1 MNNKSRS
8 YFFRLAAAI
17 AVIVV
22 AVFFA
27 WKYFNTP
34 ATSDETEDLKSQQ
47 NVINPAQPPVQVAT
61 AEIKSVPHYLRG
73 LGTVQAANTV
83 TVTSL
88 VEGQLM
94 ALHFNE
100 GQYVKKGDLLAEID
114 PRPLQVK
121 LARAQGQYAKD
132 QATLTNAKQDLIRY
146 QQLAKSKL
154 ISQQEL
160 DKQIALV
167 RQNEASLKA
176 DQSDIDEAKLQLTY
190 SRITAPISG
199 RVGLKRIDVG
209 NYVSGTGGT
218 PIVVITQI
226 DPIDVLFSLPENDLG
241 SVLKAQKN
249 HEDIIVSAWDRNNQ
263 QQLIQGKLLSI
274 DNQIDVTTGTI
285 KMKAQFNNQDN
296 VLFPNQFVNIQM
308 KVDTLNNV
316 VVIPIAGLQMGNAGN
331 FVWKIGKENKVSKH
345 KVIAGLQNSQFV
357 VINSG
362 LSASER
368 VVTDGIDQ
376 LTEGAKVEIVKPL
389 TIESLDIGNDKKNL
403 TQSNSQSND
412 EVENP

>member
-8 YFFRLAAAI
+8 YFFRLAAVL
-17 AVIVV
+17 AVIIG

-27 WKYFNTP
+27 WKYFNVSSS
-34 ATSDETEDLKSQQ
+34 TSDSQ
-47 NVINPAQPPVQVAT
+47 NAESKPNPFQPPVQVAT
-61 AEIKSVPHYLRG
+61 AEIKSIPHYLGG
-73 LGTVQAANTV
+73 LGTVLAANTV
-83 TVTSL
+83 TVTSQ
-88 VEGQLM
+88 VEGQLI

-114 PRPLQVK
+114 PRTFQVK

-132 QATLTNAKQDLIRY
+132 QATLANTKQDLLRF

-160 DKQIALV
+160 DKQISLV
-167 RQNEASLKA
+167 RQSEASLQA
-176 DQSDIDEAKLQLTY
+176 DQADIDEAKLQLAY

-199 RVGLKRIDVG
+199 RVGLKRIDIG
-209 NYVSGTGGT
+209 NHVSGGGAT
-218 PIVVITQI
+218 PIVVITQV
-226 DPIDVLFSLPENDLG
+226 DPIDVVFSLPENDIG
-241 SVLKAQKN
+241 AVLKAQKN
-249 HEDIIVSAWDRNNQ
+249 HKNVVVIAWDRNNQ
-263 QQLIQGKLLSI
+263 QQLAQGKLISI

-308 KVDTLNNV
+308 KVNTLDDV
-316 VVIPIAGLQMGNAGN
+316 VVIPTAGLQMGNSGN
-331 FVWKIGKENKVSKH
+331 FVWKVDKENKVSKH
-345 KVIAGLQNSQFV
+345 KVIAGLQDNQLA

-362 LSASER
+362 LLAGER
-368 VVTDGIDQ
+368 VVTDGIDN

-389 TIESLDIGNDKKNL
+389 TIEALNADQNKKKSE
-403 TQSNSQSND
+403 QSNGKM
-412 EVENP
+412 ENS

>member
-8 YFFRLAAAI
+8 YFFRLAAVL
-17 AVIVV
+17 AVIIG

-27 WKYFNTP
+27 WKYFNVSSS
-34 ATSDETEDLKSQQ
+34 TSDSQ
-47 NVINPAQPPVQVAT
+47 NAESKPNPFQPPVQVAT
-61 AEIKSVPHYLRG
+61 AEIKSIPHYLGG
-73 LGTVQAANTV
+73 LGTVLAANTV
-83 TVTSL
+83 TVTSQ
-88 VEGQLM
+88 VEGQLI

-114 PRPLQVK
+114 PRTFQVK

-132 QATLTNAKQDLIRY
+132 QATLANTKQDLLRF

-160 DKQIALV
+160 DKQISLV
-167 RQNEASLKA
+167 RQSEASLQA
-176 DQSDIDEAKLQLTY
+176 DQADIDEAKLQLAY

-199 RVGLKRIDVG
+199 RVGLKRIDIG
-209 NYVSGTGGT
+209 NHVSGGGAT
-218 PIVVITQI
+218 PIVVITQV
-226 DPIDVLFSLPENDLG
+226 DPIDVVFSLPENDIG
-241 SVLKAQKN
+241 AVLKAQKN
-249 HEDIIVSAWDRNNQ
+249 HKNVVVIAWDRNNQ
-263 QQLIQGKLLSI
+263 QQLAQGKLISI

-308 KVDTLNNV
+308 KVNTLDDV
-316 VVIPIAGLQMGNAGN
+316 VVIPTAGLQMGNSGN
-331 FVWKIGKENKVSKH
+331 FVWKVDKENKVSKH
-345 KVIAGLQNSQFV
+345 KVIAGLQDNQLV

-362 LSASER
+362 LSAGER
-368 VVTDGIDQ
+368 VVTDGIDN

-389 TIESLDIGNDKKNL
+389 TIEALNADQNKKKSE
-403 TQSNSQSND
+403 QSNGKM
-412 EVENP
+412 ENS

>member
-17 AVIVV
+17 AVIVAV
-22 AVFFA
+22 VFFA

-34 ATSDETEDLKSQQ
+34 STPDQTQDPESEQ
-47 NVINPAQPPVQVAT
+47 NEIKQVRSPVQVAT

-83 TVTSL
+83 TVTSQ
-88 VEGQLM
+88 VEGQLIN
-94 ALHFNE
+94 LHFNE

-132 QATLTNAKQDLIRY
+132 QATLTNAKQDLIRF
-146 QQLAKSKL
+146 QQLVKNKL
-154 ISQQEL
+154 IPQQDL
-160 DKQIALV
+160 DKQISLV
-167 RQNEASLKA
+167 RQSEASLKA
-176 DQSDIDEAKLQLTY
+176 DQSDIDEAKLQLNY

-199 RVGLKRIDVG
+199 RVGLKRIDIG
-209 NYVSGTGGT
+209 NYISGAGGT
-218 PIVVITQI
+218 PIVVITQV
-226 DPIDVLFSLPENDLG
+226 DPIDVLFSLPENDI
-241 SVLKAQKN
+241 SFVLNAQKN
-249 HEDIIVSAWDRNNQ
+249 HANVPVTAWDRNNQ
-263 QQLIQGKLLSI
+263 QQLAQGKLHSI
-274 DNQIDVTTGTI
+274 DNQIDVATGTI

-296 VLFPNQFVNIQM
+296 VLFPNQFVNIQI

-316 VVIPIAGLQMGNAGN
+316 VVIPTAGLQMGNSGN
-331 FVWKIGKENKVSKH
+331 FVWKVDKENKVSKH
-345 KVIAGLQNSQFV
+345 KVITGLQNSQLV

-362 LSASER
+362 LSAGER

-376 LTEGAKVEIVKPL
+376 LTDGAKVEIVKPL
-389 TIESLDIGNDKKNL
+389 TVESPDTDKVQKNSE
-403 TQSNSQSND
+403 QSNGK
-412 EVENP
+412 VENS

>member
-17 AVIVV
+17 AVIVA

-27 WKYFNTP
+27 WKYFN
-34 ATSDETEDLKSQQ
+34 ALSTSNQTQ
-47 NVINPAQPPVQVAT
+47 NPEQNKFPSARSPVQVAT
-61 AEIKSVPHYLRG
+61 AETKSVPHYLRG

-83 TVTSL
+83 TVTSQ
-88 VEGQLM
+88 VQGQLIN
-94 ALHFNE
+94 LHFHE

-114 PRPLQVK
+114 PRPYQVK

-132 QATLTNAKQDLIRY
+132 QATLANAKQDLLRF
-146 QQLAKSKL
+146 QQLAKSQL

-160 DKQIALV
+160 DKQTALV
-167 RQNEASLKA
+167 RQSEASLKA
-176 DQSDIDEAKLQLTY
+176 GQSDIDEAKLQLNY

-209 NYVSGTGGT
+209 NYISGSGGT

-226 DPIDVLFSLPENDLG
+226 DPIDVLFSLPENDIG
-241 SVLKAQKN
+241 SVLQAQKN
-249 HEDIIVSAWDRNNQ
+249 HENVPVSAWDRNNQ
-263 QQLIQGKLLSI
+263 QQLAQGKLLSM

-296 VLFPNQFVNIQM
+296 GLFPNQFVNIQI
-308 KVDTLNNV
+308 KVDMLENV
-316 VVIPIAGLQMGNAGN
+316 VVIPAAGLQMGNSGH
-331 FVWKIGKENKVSKH
+331 FVWKVDKENQVSKH
-345 KVIAGLQNSQFV
+345 KVTAGLQYDQRV

-362 LSASER
+362 LSAGER
-368 VVTDGIDQ
+368 VVTDGIDP
-376 LTEGAKVEIVKPL
+376 LTEGAKVEIVKSL
-389 TIESLDIGNDKKNL
+389 TTESLDANKNNPA
-403 TQSNSQSND
+403 QSNGK
-412 EVENP
+412 VEHS

>member
-8 YFFRLAAAI
+8 YFYRLAAVL

-22 AVFFA
+22 VVFFV
-27 WKYFNTP
+27 WKYFNAP
-34 ATSDETEDLKSQQ
+34 ATADKNEDPESQQ
-47 NVINPAQPPVQVAT
+47 SVHNPAQPPVQVAT
-61 AEIKSVPHYLRG
+61 AEIKSVPHYLGG
-73 LGTVQAANTV
+73 LGTVQAAKTV

-100 GQYVKKGDLLAEID
+100 GQSVKEGDLLAVID

-154 ISQQEL
+154 IPLQDL
-160 DKQIALV
+160 DKQISLV
-167 RQNEASLKA
+167 RQSEASLKA

-209 NYVSGTGGT
+209 NYVSAAGGT
-218 PIVVITQI
+218 PIVVITQV
-226 DPIDVLFSLPENDLG
+226 DPIDVIFSLPENDL
-241 SVLKAQKN
+241 SAVLKAQKN
-249 HEDIIVSAWDRNNQ
+249 HENVSVVAWDRNNKQ
-263 QQLIQGKLLSI
+263 ELAQGKLLSI

-285 KMKAQFNNQDN
+285 KMKAQFENQNNA
-296 VLFPNQFVNIQM
+296 LFPNQFVNIQM
-308 KVDTLNNV
+308 KVNTLQNA
-316 VVIPIAGLQMGNAGN
+316 VVIPSAGLQIGNIGN
-331 FVWKIGKENKVSKH
+331 FVWKVDKENKVSKH
-345 KVIAGLQNSQFV
+345 KVTAGLQNSQFV
-357 VINSG
+357 VISNG
-362 LSASER
+362 LSAHDR
-368 VVTDGIDQ
+368 IVTDGIDQ
-376 LTEGAKVEIVKPL
+376 LTEGTKVEVVKPL
-389 TIESLDIGNDKKNL
+389 AIESINAPDAQKNAAK
-403 TQSNSQSND
+403 SNNQQND